1 MKYIQFKLEMIRQ
14 LDRFIESM
22 EESTVSKMKP
32 RRKPKKYRR
41 RITLKQL
48 RQIMRKS
55 ETEEILSMDI
65 I

>member
-1 MKYIQFKLEMIRQ
+1 MKYIQFKLDMIRQ

-22 EESTVSKMKP
+22 EESTLNKWKP

-41 RITLKQL
+41 RMTLKQL
-48 RQIMRKS
+48 RQIMMKS
-55 ETEEILSMDI
+55 ETKEILSMDI